1 MKIQIPKKWWY
12 IGGAVILVLIVGFI
26 FAGSSKKTNLVTA
39 SVSTQDVAQLVSVT
53 GRVRSAS
60 DVKLAFD
67 RAGRVTRIAADV
79 GTQVVPGQLLISL
92 ENDDVTAELNQ
103 ASANYR
109 AAAAKLDE
117 LSRGATEESIQVAR
131 VRAAS
136 AQSALE
142 NARRSAVN
150 SIQTSYTTFDD
161 AVRNKADQFFSNP
174 SSSVPQVTL
183 QIDPVLKTKIENA
196 RFTAQSSFQNWD
208 TSTLS
213 PNSSNIEIQAAL
225 VIAKKNISVARDL
238 LNMVALA
245 VNDLRL
251 TSNYSQTTIDGYKE
265 SVSAARTALNTATT
279 NLSTAEQEII
289 STQSALDLAKSELAQ
304 TIAPTRLENLA
315 AQQASVDAA
324 AANVESVRAK
334 LNKTY
339 LRSPIYGVVTNKMV
353 DVGEIVTANSP
364 VITVIS
370 TDKYKIEAFIPESD
384 VATVKIGDLASLT
397 LDAYANQNFAAKVV
411 AIEPGETVVEG
422 VSTYKTTLYFA
433 SSTDERVKSGMTANV
448 DIITGKANSVL
459 VIPARA
465 VVERGGKHYVT
476 LVGKD
481 GVSVG
486 DEVEVVTGLRDV
498 SGMIEIRSGLTN
510 GQKVV
515 VSGAKK

>member
-12 IGGAVILVLIVGFI
+12 IGGGIVLVLVLGFML
-26 FAGSSKKTNLVTA
+26 AGSGKKASLVTA
-39 SVSTQDVAQLVSVT
+39 SATVQDVSQVVSVT

-67 RAGRVTRIAADV
+67 RAGRVVRIAADV
-79 GTQVVPGQLLISL
+79 GTQVVPGQLIMML
-92 ENDDVTAELNQ
+92 ENDDVTAELSQ

-109 AAAAKLDE
+109 AAAARFDE
-117 LSRGATEESIQVAR
+117 LNRGATEENIQVAR

-136 AQSALE
+136 AQYALE

-150 SIQTSYTTFDD
+150 AIQNAYTTFDD
-161 AVRNKADQFFSNP
+161 AVRNKTDQFFTNP
-174 SSSVPQVTL
+174 SSSVPQFNL

-196 RFTAQSSFQNWD
+196 RFAAQGSFQNWD

-213 PNSSNIEIQAAL
+213 SNSTNIEIQAAL
-225 VIAKKNISVARDL
+225 VIAKKNAQVARDL
-238 LNMVALA
+238 LNSVALA

-251 TSNYSQTTIDGYKE
+251 TSSYSQTTIDGYKE

-279 NLSTAEQEII
+279 NLSSAEQEII
-289 STQSALDLAKSELAQ
+289 STQAALDVAKSELAQ

-324 AANVESVRAK
+324 AAQVESVRAK

-364 VITVIS
+364 VVTVIS

-384 VATVKIGDLASLT
+384 VATVKLADVASLT
-397 LDAYANQNFAAKVV
+397 LDAYSNQVFGARVV

-422 VSTYKTTLYFA
+422 VSTYKTTLYFS
-433 SSTDERVKSGMTANV
+433 SSTDERVKSGMTANI
-448 DIITGKANSVL
+448 DIVTGKAEQ
-459 VIPARA
+459 VIVVPARA
-465 VVERGGKHYVT
+465 VTERGGKRYVT
-476 LVGKD
+476 LVAKD

-498 SGMIEIRSGLTN
+498 SGVIEVRSGLKA

-515 VSGAKK
+515 VSGSKK